1 MLFSGYRHKECTE
14 IKITVRACSKN
25 AIEML
30 SLVISSISGLLARPL
45 VINLGFHK
53 QETSGKFI

>member
-1 MLFSGYRHKECTE
+1 ME
-14 IKITVRACSKN
+14 IEILVRTCSKN
-25 AIEML
+25 AIEMII
-30 SLVISSISGLLARPL
+30 LVISSISGLLARPL